1 MLESCNF
8 PKKKKKKQNWEL
20 RQRETGFERKKNN
33 K

>member
-1 MLESCNF
+1 MMESCNL
-8 PKKKKKKQNWEL
+8 PKKKKKQNWEL